1 LEITGDQSSQNMII
15 TNCGTDN
22 STKVGGRKKE
32 AMKQKKKES
41 HRITMK
47 FIFKE
52 AVKGAQ
58 RNVLSYVP
66 SGA

>member
-1 LEITGDQSSQNMII
+1 MII